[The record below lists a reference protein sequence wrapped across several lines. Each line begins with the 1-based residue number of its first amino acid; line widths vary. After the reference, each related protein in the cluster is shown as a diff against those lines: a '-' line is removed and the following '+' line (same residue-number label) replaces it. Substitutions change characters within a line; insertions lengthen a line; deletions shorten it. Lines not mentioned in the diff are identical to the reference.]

1 MTPELHQELTQALRS
16 NDGQLG
22 KVFALLES
30 GSVTNRELVDGFAA
44 ANQGAAANL
53 RVTVKAVLE
62 GVFPSGP
69 TVAAQSRRSIG
80 GLIRDN
86 PGLSETARA
95 YLEGLRTK
103 LEVIAT
109 DSAAIELEDRV
120 LEVRSKDLELSLE
133 KMAGVYVFTLPSF
146 YRSVQKTDP
155 ERFWFKIG
163 KTERNSGTRVRE
175 IMGSSKTGWPEDP
188 VILRVYS
195 HPVRTPKEIETEFHK
210 LLISA
215 GHYRAVGEQTGQ
227 DWFATNLD
235 FLNAIASALGCEIF
249 GTEIPKE

>member
-1 MTPELHQELTQALRS
+1 MRS
-16 NDGQLG
+16 NSGNLG
-22 KVFALLES
+22 KVSSLTIES
-30 GSVTNRELVDGFAA
+30 GSVTNRELVEGGSAA
-44 ANQGAAANL
+44 TQGAAARL
-53 RVTVKAVLE
+53 RATIKVVLE
-62 GVFPSGP
+62 GVCPSAP
-69 TVAAQSRRSIG
+69 STAAQSRRSIG

-86 PGLSETARA
+86 PGLSETARS

-103 LEVIAT
+103 LELIAT
-109 DSAAIELEDRV
+109 DSAAIELEDRGLAV
-120 LEVRSKDLELSLE
+120 LSKDLELSLE
-133 KMAGVYVFTLPSF
+133 RMAGVYVFTLPSF

-227 DWFATNLD
+227 DCLQ
-235 FLNAIASALGCEIF
+235 LI
-249 GTEIPKE
+249 

>member
-1 MTPELHQELTQALRS
+1 MTPELHQELAQALRS

-22 KVFALLES
+22 KVFTLLES
-30 GSVTNRELVDGFAA
+30 GSVTNRELVDGAAA
-44 ANQGAAANL
+44 ANPSAAANL
-53 RVTVKAVLE
+53 RVTVKVVLE
-62 GVFPSGP
+62 QVFPPAP

-86 PGLSETARA
+86 PGLSEAARS
-95 YLEGLRTK
+95 YLEDLRTK

-109 DSAAIELEDRV
+109 DSSAIELEDQG
-120 LEVRSKDLELSLE
+120 LEVRSKELELSLE

-146 YRSVQKTDP
+146 YRAVQKTDP

-195 HPVRTPKEIETEFHK
+195 HPVRTPKEIEKEFHK
-210 LLISA
+210 LLVSA
-215 GHYRAVGEQTGQ
+215 GHYRAVGDQTGR

-249 GTEIPKE
+249 GTAISEE

>member
-69 TVAAQSRRSIG
+69 SVAAQSRRSIG

-86 PGLSETARA
+86 PGLSEAARSH
-95 YLEGLRTK
+95 LEDLRTK
-103 LEVIAT
+103 LEAIAT
-109 DSAAIELEDRV
+109 DSAAIELEDRGLAV
-120 LEVRSKDLELSLE
+120 LSKDLELSLE

-146 YRSVQKTDP
+146 YRAVQKTDP

-163 KTERNSGTRVRE
+163 KTDRNAGMRVRE
-175 IMGSSKTGWPEDP
+175 IMKTGLPEDP

-195 HPVRTPKEIETEFHK
+195 HPTRTPKEIETEFHK

-215 GHYRAVGEQTGQ
+215 GHYRAIGDQTGR

-235 FLNAIASALGCEIF
+235 FLNAIASSLGCEIF
-249 GTEIPKE
+249 GTATPED

>member
-1 MTPELHQELTQALRS
+1 MEPELYQELAQALRS

-22 KVFALLES
+22 KIFALLES
-30 GSVTNRELVDGFAA
+30 GKVTNRELVDGGGA

-53 RVTVKAVLE
+53 RVTVKAVLD
-62 GVFPSGP
+62 GALPSGP
-69 TVAAQSRRSIG
+69 SVAAQARRSIG

-86 PGLSETARA
+86 RGLSEAARVH
-95 YLEGLRTK
+95 LEGLRTK
-103 LEVIAT
+103 LEAIAT
-109 DSAAIELEDRV
+109 DSAAIELEDRDLAV
-120 LEVRSKDLELSLE
+120 LSKDLERALE

-146 YRSVQKTDP
+146 YRAVQKTDP

-163 KTERNSGTRVRE
+163 KTDRSAGMRVRE
-175 IMGSSKTGWPEDP
+175 IMKTGLPEDP

-195 HPVRTPKEIETEFHK
+195 HPTRTPMEIETEFHK

-215 GHYRAVGEQTGQ
+215 GHYRAVGDQTGR

-235 FLNAIASALGCEIF
+235 FLNAVASALGCEIF
-249 GTEIPKE
+249 GTAIP

>member
-1 MTPELHQELTQALRS
+1 MTPGLREELTEALRS

-30 GSVTNRELVDGFAA
+30 GSVTNRELVDGLAA
-44 ANQGAAANL
+44 ASQGAAANL
-53 RVTVKAVLE
+53 RVTVKTVLE

-86 PGLSETARA
+86 RGLSEAARSH
-95 YLEGLRTK
+95 LEGLRTK
-103 LEVIAT
+103 LEAIAT
-109 DSAAIELEDRV
+109 DSAAIELEDRGLAV
-120 LEVRSKDLELSLE
+120 LSKDLELSLE

-146 YRSVQKTDP
+146 YRAVQKTDP

-163 KTERNSGTRVRE
+163 KTDRNAGKRVRE
-175 IMGSSKTGWPEDP
+175 IMKTGLPEDP
-188 VILRVYS
+188 KILRVYS
-195 HPVRTPKEIETEFHK
+195 HPARTPKEIETEFHK

-215 GHYRAVGEQTGQ
+215 GHYRAVGDQTGR

-235 FLNAIASALGCEIF
+235 FLDAIASSLGCEIF
-249 GTEIPKE
+249 GTATPEE